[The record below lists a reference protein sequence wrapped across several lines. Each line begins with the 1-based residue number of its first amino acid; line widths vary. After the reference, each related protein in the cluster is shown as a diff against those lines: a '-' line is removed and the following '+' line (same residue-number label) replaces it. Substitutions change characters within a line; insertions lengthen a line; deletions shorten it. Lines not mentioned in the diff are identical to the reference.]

1 MRPLCPYLSS
11 MIDFTTGRIGK
22 QIFVFALP
30 MLIGQMFQQ
39 LYTFVDQI
47 IVGNYIGKEALAA
60 VGASFPIIFTL
71 IAFVIGIASGGTI
84 VISQFFGAKDF
95 FRVKRAID
103 TTFIVLAVAA
113 VILTVI
119 GLVFSDEI
127 FRLMKLPDELMSSAS
142 SYLNIYIA
150 GLILFFGFNGVSAV
164 LRGLGD
170 SRTPLYFLIL
180 STILNIG
187 LDLLFILVLDW
198 GIEGAAYAT
207 LVAQGVSFIV
217 AVFYLNKH
225 HKLIKFNLREFAFDR
240 EIFRQSL
247 RIGLPTGLQHTFV
260 ALGMMALMG
269 IVNTFGTDVVA
280 AYTAA
285 GRLDSLAV
293 IPAMVF
299 AQALSTFVG
308 QNMGAGNISRVNQ
321 GLKRTLLMSFA
332 VSLVMTA
339 VVIVF
344 KYPLM
349 GMFTEDSEVIRIG
362 GEYLTIVTSFYL
374 LFTTMFIFSAVM
386 RGAGDTLIPMFI
398 TLFALWFVR
407 IPAAVIFSRLLGET
421 GIWWSIPCGWT
432 IGMIFSIIYYK
443 TGRWKT
449 KVVVKPKTAA

>member
-1 MRPLCPYLSS
+1 MQ
-11 MIDFTTGRIGK
+11 DFTSGKIGR
-22 QIFVFALP
+22 QIFAFALP

-47 IVGNYIGKEALAA
+47 IVGNFIGKEALAA

-71 IAFVIGIASGGTI
+71 IALVIGLASGGTI

-103 TTFIVLAVAA
+103 TLFIILAVAA
-113 VILTVI
+113 VILTVV
-119 GLVFSDEI
+119 GLTFQEDL
-127 FRLMKLPDELMSSAS
+127 FKLLKLPEELMTPANN
-142 SYLNIYIA
+142 YLRIYIA
-150 GLILFFGFNGVSAV
+150 GLVLFFGFNGVAAV

-170 SRTPLYFLIL
+170 SKTPLYFLIL

-187 LDLLFILVLDW
+187 LDLLFIVVLDW

-207 LVAQGVSFIV
+207 LIAQGVSFIV

-225 HKLIKFNLREFAFDR
+225 HPLIKFNLREFSFDR
-240 EIFRQSL
+240 KIFGQSL

-269 IVNTFGTDVVA
+269 IVNTFGTNVVA

-285 GRLDSLAV
+285 GRLDALAV

-308 QNMGAGNISRVNQ
+308 QNMGAGNIARVKT
-321 GLKRTLLMSFA
+321 GMWRTLIMTSI
-332 VSLVMTA
+332 VSAVMTA
-339 VVIVF
+339 VVIAF

-349 GMFTEDSEVIRIG
+349 GMFTKDTEVIRIG
-362 GEYLTIVTSFYL
+362 AEYLTIVTSFYL
-374 LFTTMFIFSAVM
+374 IFTTMFIFSAVM
-386 RGAGDTLIPMFI
+386 RGAGDTIVPMFI
-398 TLFALWFVR
+398 TLFALWFIR
-407 IPAAVIFSRLLGET
+407 IPAAVFFSKHLGET
-421 GIWWSIPCGWT
+421 GIWWSIPCGWV
-432 IGMIFSIIYYK
+432 IGMILSIIYYK
-443 TGRWKT
+443 MGRWKS
-449 KVVVKPKTAA
+449 KVVVSPQPVKNP